1 MFLDDVL
8 IPASALVNGFSIV
21 QLDRVESVEYIHI
34 ELDTHDVILAEGAPS
49 ESFVDDQSRGMFHNA
64 SEYARLYPDTA
75 IEPARYCAPRLE
87 DGEEVETVRRRLA
100 ALAGPRL
107 AALAAP
113 AASFGA
119 GLEGCLDEAS
129 RGRVR
134 GWARDLD
141 RPGRP
146 VQLQIVADGL
156 VLCEVVADMFR
167 ADLLAAGIGDGRH
180 AFDVTIPGGL
190 SPDATH
196 VISVR
201 RKDDGAALG
210 QRLCA

>member
-1 MFLDDVL
+1 V
-8 IPASALVNGFSIV
+8 SIV
-21 QLDRVESVEYIHI
+21 QLDQVDSVEYIHI
-34 ELDTHDVILAEGAPS
+34 ELETHDVILAEGAPS
-49 ESFVDDQSRGMFHNA
+49 ETFVDDQSRGMFHNA
-64 SEYARLYPDTA
+64 SEYARLYPNAA

-87 DGEEVETVRRRLA
+87 DGEEVEAVRRRLA
-100 ALAGPRL
+100 AI
-107 AALAAP
+107 AAP

-119 GLEGCLDEAS
+119 GIEGCLDEAS
-129 RGRVR
+129 RGWVR
-134 GWARDLD
+134 GWAVDRDM
-141 RPGRP
+141 PGQP
-146 VQLQIVADGL
+146 VQLQIVVDGV

-190 SPDATH
+190 SLDQTH

-201 RKDDGAALG
+201 RKDDGVALG